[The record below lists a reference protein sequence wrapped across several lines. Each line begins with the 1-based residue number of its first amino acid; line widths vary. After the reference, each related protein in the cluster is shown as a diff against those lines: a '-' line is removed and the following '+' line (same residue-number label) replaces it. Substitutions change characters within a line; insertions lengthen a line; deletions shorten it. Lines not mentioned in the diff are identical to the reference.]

1 MVKIK
6 SIVTDSNQTDTL
18 AQDKVRLKI
27 AWASL
32 IIGGIL
38 LLFKFGAYEMTSS
51 KAILS
56 DALESIVNV
65 LGALIALI
73 TITIASKPADKDH
86 PYGHGKAEY
95 FSVAFEGGF
104 ITFAAALI
112 FYEAIKSFI
121 ERNHLENIDYGIYVT
136 AGAGLVNGLF
146 GLYLKR
152 KGKVLDSLALSGS
165 GDHLISDAVTSACLI
180 FGLLAV
186 MFTGAHWIDSVIA
199 LILGVFLAKTGVGL
213 VKKSFAGLMDAED
226 LNVIRRIGK
235 IFARNIFPG
244 IIRIHYTR
252 VIRSGRYHHIDAH
265 LVVPEFWDITKAH
278 NESGRFEKLVFEEYP
293 NEGELHFHLDPCR
306 RAYCEVCD
314 LSDCPIRQKPFKK
327 RLSFTLEELT
337 DPEEPEPFR
346 KKED

>member
-1 MVKIK
+1 M
-6 SIVTDSNQTDTL
+6 TDTQGTDNQQ
-18 AQDKVRLKI
+18 QDKIRLKI

-32 IIGGIL
+32 IIGTVL
-38 LLFKFGAYEMTSS
+38 LVFKFWAYELTDS

-65 LGALIALI
+65 LGAIIALV

-112 FYEAIKSFI
+112 FYEAIRSFI
-121 ERNHLENIDYGIYVT
+121 EGSQLSNLDYGIYVT

-146 GLYLKR
+146 GFYLKR
-152 KGKVLDSLALSGS
+152 KGKALDSLALAGS
-165 GDHLISDAVTSACLI
+165 GDHLISDAITSACLI
-180 FGLLAV
+180 AGLLIV
-186 MFTGAHWIDSVIA
+186 MFTGTQWIDPIIA
-199 LILGVFLAKTGVGL
+199 LILGIFLAKTGIGL
-213 VKKSFAGLMDAED
+213 VMQSLAGLMDAED
-226 LNVIRRIGK
+226 LDVISRIGK
-235 IFARNIFPG
+235 VFAKCVFPG

-252 VIRSGRYHHIDAH
+252 VIRAGRYHHIDAH
-265 LVVPEFWDITKAH
+265 VVVPEFWDITKAH
-278 NESGRFEKLVFEEYP
+278 KEVGRFEKMVFAEYQ

-314 LSDCPIRQKPFKK
+314 LENCPIRQKPFKK

-337 DPEEPEPFR
+337 DPEEPEPYR
-346 KKED
+346 

>member
-1 MVKIK
+1 M
-6 SIVTDSNQTDTL
+6 SNVTESNNL
-18 AQDKVRLKI
+18 EQDKIRLKI
-27 AWASL
+27 AWLSL
-32 IIGGIL
+32 VIGAIL
-38 LLFKFGAYEMTSS
+38 LIFKFWAYEITSS

-65 LGALIALI
+65 LGAMIALF
-73 TITIASKPADKDH
+73 TISIAAKPADKDH

-104 ITFAAALI
+104 ITFAAVLI
-112 FYEAIKSFI
+112 FYEAISSLI
-121 ERNHLENIDYGIYVT
+121 TRNELQNIDIGIYVT

-146 GLYLKR
+146 GAYLKR
-152 KGKVLDSLALSGS
+152 KGKTLDSLALQGS

-180 FGLLAV
+180 VGLIV
-186 MFTGAHWIDSVIA
+186 VQMTGAFWIDAVLA
-199 LILGVFLAKTGVGL
+199 LILGIFLAKTGIGL
-213 VKKSFAGLMDAED
+213 VKKSLDGLMDAED
-226 LNVIRRIGK
+226 LDVIRRIGK
-235 IFARNIFPG
+235 VFAKNVFPG

-265 LVVPEFWDITKAH
+265 LVVPEFWDVTKAH
-278 NESGRFEKLVFEEYP
+278 AEAGRFEKLVFKEYP

-314 LSDCPIRQKPFKK
+314 LADCPIRQKPFKK

-337 DPEEPEPFR
+337 NPEEPEPFR
-346 KKED
+346 EEK